1 MPLLDILTKE
11 YYKSG
16 LKPKSVAARAW
27 FFDVLKQYKVTP
39 SSLLKGEPDTPVSMV
54 GNMFFFRY
62 DAKLKDELPYWDK
75 FPLVIPIDFYPDSF
89 LGLNLHYLGYQERA
103 ILLDKL
109 AAVSG
114 NKYLDESSRFQI
126 TYDLIRESTKFREVK
141 PCIKKYLYSHVKSQF
156 IKVEPKEWEIA
167 IFLPVQ
173 QFVGAK
179 AEDIWEGKA

>member
-16 LKPKSVAARAW
+16 LKPKSTAARAW
-27 FFDVLKQYKVTP
+27 FVETIRQYNINP
-39 SSLLKGEPDTPVSMV
+39 SNILRGEPSTPVSLM

-62 DAKLKDELPYWDK
+62 DAKYKEVLPYWDK
-75 FPLVIPIDFYPDSF
+75 FPLVIPIEFYPDSF
-89 LGLNLHYLGYQERA
+89 LGINLHYLGYSERA
-103 ILLDKL
+103 VLLDKI
-109 AAVSG
+109 ASVSG
-114 NKYLDESSRFQI
+114 AKYIDEGAKLRA
-126 TYDLIRESTKFREVK
+126 TYQMVKESTKFREVQ

-156 IKVEPKEWEIA
+156 VKVEPKQWEVA

-179 AEDIWEGKA
+179 AEDIWEGKV